1 VFYGFRSVGP
11 IVGIDSPTPLPP
23 FVAVLMVAVLFGLSM
38 DYELFLVSRMPGL
51 YACPTYR
58 APVTKR

>member
-1 VFYGFRSVGP
+1 VFYGFQSVGP
-11 IVGIDSPTPLPP
+11 IVGIDSPTPP

-38 DYELFLVSRMPGL
+38 DYVVFLVSRMPGL

-58 APVTKR
+58 ALVTKR